1 MYSLAWPWVLLAL
14 PLPIIVRKLLPAS
27 RSIAE
32 AGLRVPTLR
41 GFETLKDRSDAEQLL
56 NWRFWV
62 AVLAWLL
69 LVVAAARP
77 ERIGDEI
84 DVPVSG
90 RNLMLAVDL
99 SGSMDQKDFELGS
112 RRVDR
117 LTATKAVASDFIA
130 RREGDRIGLILFGE
144 RAYLQVPLTLDRETV
159 KVLLLEAFIG
169 LAGEKTAIG
178 DAITLAVRR
187 VHEQPD
193 EAGEQVLV
201 LLTDG
206 ANTAGEVDPLKAA
219 ELAQQVGLRIYTIGI
234 GAEQLEVSSLI
245 GGRRSINPSADLD
258 EATLTQIAD
267 LTGGRY
273 FRATDTASL
282 QDIYR
287 LVDELEPVEEPE
299 SGFRPVQSLYYY
311 PLGAAFALA
320 TLLSLVSLLH
330 ELRVRLTVRRSLK
343 VRSECR
349 LTFTGCVPNGCWL
362 SRWWSWSPFCWD
374 VATWARAIGSRSLI
388 AR

>member
-1 MYSLAWPWVLLAL
+1 MWSLAWPWVLLAL
-14 PLPIIVRKLLPAS
+14 PLPWIARILLPKARGLS
-27 RSIAE
+27 Q
-32 AGLRVPTLR
+32 AGLRVPTLSN
-41 GFETLKDRSDAEQLL
+41 FETLRDRSDAEQLL
-56 NWRFWV
+56 NWQFWV
-62 AVLAWLL
+62 AVIAWLL
-69 LVVAAARP
+69 LVLAATRP
-77 ERIGDEI
+77 ERIGDELE
-84 DVPVSG
+84 VPVSG

-99 SGSMDQKDFELGS
+99 SGSMDQKDFELGN

-117 LTATKAVASDFIA
+117 LTATKAVASDFIS

-187 VHEQPD
+187 VYEQSEEEGD
-193 EAGEQVLV
+193 QVLV

-206 ANTAGEVDPLKAA
+206 ANTAGEVDPIKGA

-234 GAEQLEVSSLI
+234 GAEQLEVASLI
-245 GGRRSINPSADLD
+245 GGRRRINPSADLD
-258 EATLTQIAD
+258 EETLTKIAE

-299 SGFRPVQSLYYY
+299 SGFRPVKSLFYW
-311 PLGAAFALA
+311 PLGGAFALVLMMCA
-320 TLLSLVSLLH
+320 ISLLQ
-330 ELRVRLTVRRSLK
+330 RLLQRRPAEVGAS
-343 VRSECR
+343 
-349 LTFTGCVPNGCWL
+349 
-362 SRWWSWSPFCWD
+362 
-374 VATWARAIGSRSLI
+374 AR
-388 AR
+388 

>member
-1 MYSLAWPWVLLAL
+1 MLTLAWPWVL
-14 PLPIIVRKLLPAS
+14 VLLPVPFVVRALLPE
-27 RSIAE
+27 ANQVQE
-32 AGLRVPTLR
+32 AGLRVPSFS
-41 GFETLKDRSDAEQLL
+41 GFAMLGDRSRSETLL

-62 AVLAWLL
+62 ATIAWIL

-77 ERIGDEI
+77 ERIGDEL

-99 SGSMDQKDFELGS
+99 SGSMDQKDFELAG

-117 LTATKAVASDFIA
+117 LTATKAVATDFIG

-159 KVLLLEAFIG
+159 KILLMEAFIG

-178 DAITLAVRR
+178 DAITLAVKRI
-187 VHEQPD
+187 HDQEESP
-193 EAGEQVLV
+193 GEQVLV

-206 ANTAGEVDPLKAA
+206 ANTAGEVEPLKAA
-219 ELAQQVGLRIYTIGI
+219 ELAAQVGLRIYTIGI
-234 GAEQLEVSSLI
+234 GAEQLEVASI
-245 GGRRSINPSADLD
+245 VGGRRRVNPSADLD
-258 EATLTQIAD
+258 EETLTGIAE

-273 FRATDTASL
+273 FRATDTATL

-299 SGFRPVQSLYYY
+299 AGFRPVKSLYYL
-311 PLGAAFALA
+311 PLAGAFALA
-320 TLLSLVSLLH
+320 SLMALVSLVQGLW
-330 ELRVRLTVRRSLK
+330 LRRQ
-343 VRSECR
+343 SE
-349 LTFTGCVPNGCWL
+349 
-362 SRWWSWSPFCWD
+362 
-374 VATWARAIGSRSLI
+374 VARHAG
-388 AR
+388 

>member
-1 MYSLAWPWVLLAL
+1 MWSLAWPWALLAL
-14 PLPIIVRKLLPAS
+14 PLPLLVNRLLPESAS
-27 RSIAE
+27 LQD
-32 AGLRVPTLR
+32 AGLKVPAFG
-41 GFETLKDRSDAEQLL
+41 GFAMLADRSEAEQLL
-56 NWRFWV
+56 SWKLWV
-62 AVLAWLL
+62 AALAWLL

-77 ERIGDEI
+77 ERIGDEV

-99 SGSMDQKDFELGS
+99 SGSMDQKDFELGNL
-112 RRVDR
+112 RVDR
-117 LTATKAVASDFIA
+117 LTATKAVASDFIS

-159 KVLLLEAFIG
+159 KVFLLESFIG

-178 DAITLAVRR
+178 DAITLAVKLIYDL
-187 VHEQPD
+187 D
-193 EAGEQVLV
+193 EDPGEQVLV

-206 ANTAGEVDPLKAA
+206 ANTAGVIQPLKAA
-219 ELAQQVGLRIYTIGI
+219 ELARQVGLRIYTIGI

-258 EATLTQIAD
+258 EETLMGIAE

-273 FRATDTASL
+273 FRAKDTAGL

-299 SGFRPVQSLYYY
+299 AGFRPVKSMYFL
-311 PLGAAFALA
+311 PLTVSFALA
-320 TLLSLVSLLH
+320 ALLGLVSLSQNM
-330 ELRVRLTVRRSLK
+330 VVRRFAG
-343 VRSECR
+343 VQ
-349 LTFTGCVPNGCWL
+349 TDAG
-362 SRWWSWSPFCWD
+362 
-374 VATWARAIGSRSLI
+374 
-388 AR
+388 

>member
-1 MYSLAWPWVLLAL
+1 MWSLAWPWALLAL
-14 PLPIIVRKLLPAS
+14 PLPWIVRALLPEAQGLS
-27 RSIAE
+27 Q
-32 AGLRVPTLR
+32 AGLRVPTLSS
-41 GFETLKDRSDAEQLL
+41 FETLKDRSGAEQLL
-56 NWRFWV
+56 NWRFWI
-62 AVLAWLL
+62 AVIAWLL
-69 LVVAAARP
+69 LVLAAARP
-77 ERIGDEI
+77 ERIGDEL

-99 SGSMDQKDFELGS
+99 SGSMDQKDFELGN

-159 KVLLLEAFIG
+159 NILLMEAFIG

-193 EAGEQVLV
+193 DAGEQVLV

-206 ANTAGEVDPLKAA
+206 ANTAGEVEPLKAA

-234 GAEQLEVSSLI
+234 GAEQLEVASLI
-245 GGRRSINPSADLD
+245 GGRRRINPSADLD
-258 EATLTQIAD
+258 EATLTQIAE

-299 SGFRPVQSLYYY
+299 SGFRPVKSLFFW
-311 PLGAAFALA
+311 PLGAAFALILMA
-320 TLLSLVSLLH
+320 CALSLLQRLL
-330 ELRVRLTVRRSLK
+330 RRK
-343 VRSECR
+343 PAGGRSNA
-349 LTFTGCVPNGCWL
+349 G
-362 SRWWSWSPFCWD
+362 
-374 VATWARAIGSRSLI
+374 
-388 AR
+388 

>member
-1 MYSLAWPWVLLAL
+1 MLSLAWPWVLLAL
-14 PLPIIVRKLLPAS
+14 PLPFIVRALLPEANQLQ
-27 RSIAE
+27 E
-32 AGLRVPTLR
+32 AGLRVPSFS
-41 GFETLKDRSDAEQLL
+41 GFSMLSDRSRTETLL

-62 AVLAWLL
+62 AAIAWIL

-77 ERIGDEI
+77 ERIGDEL

-99 SGSMDQKDFELGS
+99 SGSMDQKDFELAG

-117 LTATKAVASDFIA
+117 LTATKAVASDFIG

-159 KVLLLEAFIG
+159 KVLLMEAFIG

-178 DAITLAVRR
+178 DAITLAVKRI
-187 VHEQPD
+187 HDQEEDP
-193 EAGEQVLV
+193 GEQVLV

-206 ANTAGEVDPLKAA
+206 ANTAGEVDPMKAA
-219 ELAQQVGLRIYTIGI
+219 ELAAQVGLRIYTIGI
-234 GAEQLEVSSLI
+234 GAEQLEVSSII
-245 GGRRSINPSADLD
+245 GGRRRVNPSADLD
-258 EATLTQIAD
+258 EETLTGIAE

-273 FRATDTASL
+273 FRATDTATL

-299 SGFRPVQSLYYY
+299 AGFRPVKSLYYL
-311 PLGAAFALA
+311 PLTGAFVLAAFMA
-320 TLLSLVSLLH
+320 LVSLLQTLW
-330 ELRVRLTVRRSLK
+330 LRRQ
-343 VRSECR
+343 
-349 LTFTGCVPNGCWL
+349 GGVPKHAG
-362 SRWWSWSPFCWD
+362 
-374 VATWARAIGSRSLI
+374 
-388 AR
+388 

>member
-1 MYSLAWPWVLLAL
+1 MWSLAWPWVLAAL
-14 PLPIIVRKLLPAS
+14 PLPWLMRRILPEATGL
-27 RSIAE
+27 AE
-32 AGLRVPTLR
+32 AGLRVPSLGQFSTLR
-41 GFETLKDRSDAEQLL
+41 NRATSEQLV
-56 NWRFWV
+56 NWRVWF
-62 AVLAWLL
+62 AVLAWVL
-69 LVVAAARP
+69 LVLAAARP
-77 ERIGDEI
+77 ERIGDEL
-84 DVPVSG
+84 DVPVAG

-99 SGSMDQKDFELGS
+99 SGSMDQKDFALGGV
-112 RRVDR
+112 RVDR
-117 LTATKAVASDFIA
+117 LSATKAVASDFIA

-159 KVLLLEAFIG
+159 NILLMEAFIG

-187 VHEQPD
+187 VHEQED
-193 EAGEQVLV
+193 SEGDQVLV

-206 ANTAGEVDPLKAA
+206 ANTAGEVEPIKAA

-258 EATLTQIAD
+258 ESTLTEIAS

-282 QDIYR
+282 QDIYK

-299 SGFRPVQSLYYY
+299 SGFRPVKSYYFV
-311 PLGAAFALA
+311 PLAISMLLCLSIAITSLA
-320 TLLSLVSLLH
+320 TRLSLRRAA
-330 ELRVRLTVRRSLK
+330 ELNHA
-343 VRSECR
+343 
-349 LTFTGCVPNGCWL
+349 G
-362 SRWWSWSPFCWD
+362 
-374 VATWARAIGSRSLI
+374 
-388 AR
+388 

>member
-1 MYSLAWPWVLLAL
+1 MWSLAWPWALITL
-14 PLPIIVRKLLPAS
+14 PLPIIFRRLLSEATGLDD
-27 RSIAE
+27 
-32 AGLRVPTLR
+32 AGLRVPSVESFAMLR
-41 GFETLKDRSDAEQLL
+41 DRSSKEMLL
-56 NWRFWV
+56 NWRSWL
-62 AVLAWLL
+62 ATLAWILI
-69 LVVAAARP
+69 VVSAARP
-77 ERIGDEI
+77 ERIGDELE
-84 DVPVSG
+84 VPVAG

-99 SGSMDQKDFELGS
+99 SGSMDQKDFEFGG

-117 LTATKAVASDFIA
+117 LTATKAVASDFIV

-159 KVLLLEAFIG
+159 KVLLLESFIG

-187 VHEQPD
+187 IHEQD
-193 EAGEQVLV
+193 ESEGEQVLV

-206 ANTAGEVDPLKAA
+206 ANTAGEVQPLKAA
-219 ELAQQVGLRIYTIGI
+219 QLAQQIGLRIYTIGI

-258 EATLTQIAD
+258 EGTLTEIAN

-282 QDIYR
+282 QDIYK

-299 SGFRPVQSLYYY
+299 SGFRPVKSYYY
-311 PLGAAFALA
+311 WPLGIGLALA
-320 TLLSLVSLLH
+320 IFMSLTSLL
-330 ELRVRLTVRRSLK
+330 LR
-343 VRSECR
+343 
-349 LTFTGCVPNGCWL
+349 
-362 SRWWSWSPFCWD
+362 
-374 VATWARAIGSRSLI
+374 IGSRRHLEGQTS
-388 AR
+388 AG

>member
-1 MYSLAWPWVLLAL
+1 MLSLAWPWVLLAL
-14 PLPIIVRKLLPAS
+14 PLPFIVRALLQEANQLQ
-27 RSIAE
+27 E
-32 AGLRVPTLR
+32 AGLRVPSFS
-41 GFETLKDRSDAEQLL
+41 GFSMLSDRSKTETLL

-62 AVLAWLL
+62 ASIAWIL

-77 ERIGDEI
+77 ERIGDEL

-117 LTATKAVASDFIA
+117 LTATKAVASDFID

-159 KVLLLEAFIG
+159 NVLLMEAFIG

-178 DAITLAVRR
+178 DAITLAVKRI
-187 VHEQPD
+187 HDQAAD
-193 EAGEQVLV
+193 ASEQVLI

-206 ANTAGEVDPLKAA
+206 ANTAGEVEPLKAA
-219 ELAQQVGLRIYTIGI
+219 ELAQQVGLRVYTIGI
-234 GAEQLEVSSLI
+234 GAEQLEVASLI

-258 EATLTQIAD
+258 EATLTRIAE

-273 FRATDTASL
+273 FRAKDTAAL

-299 SGFRPVQSLYYY
+299 SGFRPVRSLYFW
-311 PLGAAFALA
+311 PLGGAFALA
-320 TLLSLVSLLH
+320 AMMAIAAILRSLLTG
-330 ELRVRLTVRRSLK
+330 RAAGVRADVR
-343 VRSECR
+343 
-349 LTFTGCVPNGCWL
+349 
-362 SRWWSWSPFCWD
+362 
-374 VATWARAIGSRSLI
+374 
-388 AR
+388 

>member
-1 MYSLAWPWVLLAL
+1 MWSLAWPWALLAL
-14 PLPIIVRKLLPAS
+14 PLPFLARKLLPESAH
-27 RSIAE
+27 IQD
-32 AGLRVPTLR
+32 AGLRVPTLGAFALLTGR
-41 GFETLKDRSDAEQLL
+41 PDTENLL
-56 NWRFWV
+56 NWRFWI
-62 AVLAWLL
+62 AVVAWLL

-77 ERIGDEI
+77 ERIGDEL

-117 LTATKAVASDFIA
+117 LTATKAVASDFIG

-159 KVLLLEAFIG
+159 NILLMEAFIG

-178 DAITLAVRR
+178 DAITLAVKRI
-187 VHEQPD
+187 HDQAAD
-193 EAGEQVLV
+193 ASEQVLV

-206 ANTAGEVDPLKAA
+206 ANTAGEVDPMKAA
-219 ELAQQVGLRIYTIGI
+219 QLAQQVGLRIYTIGI

-245 GGRRSINPSADLD
+245 GGRRNINPSADLD
-258 EATLTQIAD
+258 EATLTGIAE

-273 FRATDTASL
+273 FRAKDTAGL

-287 LVDELEPVEEPE
+287 LVDELEPVDEPE
-299 SGFRPVQSLYYY
+299 AGFRPVRSYFFW
-311 PLGAAFALA
+311 PLGGAFALA
-320 TLLSLVSLLH
+320 ALMAIISLLNN
-330 ELRVRLTVRRSLK
+330 LAVRR
-343 VRSECR
+343 VYRAQ
-349 LTFTGCVPNGCWL
+349 T
-362 SRWWSWSPFCWD
+362 D
-374 VATWARAIGSRSLI
+374 VG
-388 AR
+388 